1 MTFIKLTNDN
11 FTKTKIINNIKR
23 FYKNSDASTYEY
35 DNSIDSKNIL
45 PVDFENLNSENLNNI
60 EIEKINNF
68 FLNLNKENI
77 IFENFLDNKN
87 TINNIENINN
97 KIKLNNLK
105 NIYKI
110 DRLNSR
116 FLYDDDF
123 IYKKNTI
130 KNNLYESYYRNSSF
144 DLFKNIEYGFCNY
157 NSVNLYSNN
166 DNHTHSNCIVYA
178 NELNNNK
185 NVYDLYNK
193 DKINIS
199 FRVIFRKIQNLNKI
213 NNLIHIPDLID
224 VYFIK
229 SNLNDSIRM
238 GISLGN
244 KTKLIKNDLNINFDI
259 DSRQVKSSQSQYLT
273 PESFL
278 ELNKW
283 YYINLSLVKNGDTYL
298 ISINKDL
305 EKYDSFELVHNKEN
319 ENNFDSYIC
328 LGNKP
333 KYFNFE
339 KQNYIDD
346 YKSAFDILFSKFRS
360 ENDFGS
366 LYNKDITTTT
376 NISNNSTVF
385 SILEDF
391 EYITFDHS
399 DNYTCAFNGEFADI
413 RIYNSELN
421 FIDLE
426 KNYSNYITNLAS
438 EKLKGLIFYLPVF
451 FIPAIKKELSNFNL
465 AIRKY
470 NIKHSG
476 YYNSFI
482 ANGCGLFQL
491 NVENYLIEFCNVI
504 KPNVIFGGIDTEN
517 IYINN
522 LENNVYRFFNID
534 DDNQYIKKGYS
545 LQEIFLKNYINSSTN
560 DVSCLSYNNLL
571 ILPNDNG
578 IPVVNWETISEV
590 INSNKLQLETDYEK
604 YFRNKN
610 EINLYNIS
618 CNDIINDIDLY
629 KIDNKLLKT
638 NIFEKINIK
647 TDTDNINKYITG
659 KDNNLEYSN
668 ILYHDNYFNINN
680 TDIVSN
686 IRNSLFSQS
695 EKVTLNKIYNNIKN
709 HYKYTES
716 NPVIRNI
723 TKDDLTLGEI
733 IEIQTINNKKITY
746 RKLPLPYV
754 DLLKETDNQF
764 ITIFNIS
771 NKLFNKKI
779 KKNTFKLSDNNFVTS
794 NNKVSINLKDNN
806 GILYRSDCLTKVADW
821 NYVGH
826 IFYSEGVVQINN
838 PISVYFGF
846 NDFESEFLYETSLYV
861 NQIDIPVDRNL
872 FNKSS
877 NKSYDETLRHDAS
890 MLNSDESFVYI
901 TDIHLHDENYN
912 IIAKAKAARPI
923 PKKQSDRFLIKLK
936 MDY

>member
-35 DNSIDSKNIL
+35 DNSINSKNIL

-77 IFENFLDNKN
+77 TFENFLDNKN

>member
-35 DNSIDSKNIL
+35 DNSINSKNIL

>member
-77 IFENFLDNKN
+77 TFENFLDNKN

-199 FRVIFRKIQNLNKI
+199 FRVIFRKIQDLNKI

-305 EKYDSFELVHNKEN
+305 EKYDSFELVYNKEN

-376 NISNNSTVF
+376 NISN
-385 SILEDF
+385 
-391 EYITFDHS
+391 
-399 DNYTCAFNGEFADI
+399 
-413 RIYNSELN
+413 
-421 FIDLE
+421 
-426 KNYSNYITNLAS
+426 
-438 EKLKGLIFYLPVF
+438 IF
-451 FIPAIKKELSNFNL
+451 K
-465 AIRKY
+465 
-470 NIKHSG
+470 
-476 YYNSFI
+476 
-482 ANGCGLFQL
+482 
-491 NVENYLIEFCNVI
+491 
-504 KPNVIFGGIDTEN
+504 IF
-517 IYINN
+517 
-522 LENNVYRFFNID
+522 
-534 DDNQYIKKGYS
+534 
-545 LQEIFLKNYINSSTN
+545 
-560 DVSCLSYNNLL
+560 
-571 ILPNDNG
+571 
-578 IPVVNWETISEV
+578 
-590 INSNKLQLETDYEK
+590 
-604 YFRNKN
+604 
-610 EINLYNIS
+610 
-618 CNDIINDIDLY
+618 
-629 KIDNKLLKT
+629 
-638 NIFEKINIK
+638 
-647 TDTDNINKYITG
+647 
-659 KDNNLEYSN
+659 
-668 ILYHDNYFNINN
+668 
-680 TDIVSN
+680 
-686 IRNSLFSQS
+686 
-695 EKVTLNKIYNNIKN
+695 
-709 HYKYTES
+709 
-716 NPVIRNI
+716 
-723 TKDDLTLGEI
+723 
-733 IEIQTINNKKITY
+733 
-746 RKLPLPYV
+746 
-754 DLLKETDNQF
+754 
-764 ITIFNIS
+764 
-771 NKLFNKKI
+771 
-779 KKNTFKLSDNNFVTS
+779 
-794 NNKVSINLKDNN
+794 
-806 GILYRSDCLTKVADW
+806 
-821 NYVGH
+821 
-826 IFYSEGVVQINN
+826 
-838 PISVYFGF
+838 
-846 NDFESEFLYETSLYV
+846 
-861 NQIDIPVDRNL
+861 
-872 FNKSS
+872 
-877 NKSYDETLRHDAS
+877 
-890 MLNSDESFVYI
+890 
-901 TDIHLHDENYN
+901 
-912 IIAKAKAARPI
+912 
-923 PKKQSDRFLIKLK
+923 
-936 MDY
+936 